1 MLPFFIILCLI
12 SSRSFETVQPEEK
25 YFPRIDFLQSN
36 SFVLDFLLIKKSFL
50 FLFIFLLVESL
61 LLLSLLLLLLLLL
74 LLSLLERMLLILLF
88 IAFLGKMSK
97 KDASDNI
104 NILLWFTREEEARN
118 PKESPIGPKN

>member
-104 NILLWFTREEEARN
+104 NILL
-118 PKESPIGPKN
+118 

>member
-1 MLPFFIILCLI
+1 MRREKLIRQKFIKKKKKNDMLPFFIILCLI

-36 SFVLDFLLIKKSFL
+36 SFVLNFLLIKKSFL

-61 LLLSLLLLLLLLL
+61 LLLSLLLLLLL

-104 NILLWFTREEEARN
+104 NILL
-118 PKESPIGPKN
+118 